1 MKPSQ
6 ACVDLVKEFEGFR
19 SEAYLCPAGVWT
31 VGYGT
36 TENVHPGD
44 VVNRQEAEELLMN
57 DLIEASRAVDDLV
70 DVPINQQQFDALTS
84 LIYNIGREAFRNSTL
99 LRLLN
104 GGKGVHE
111 VGTQFLRWVRGGGK
125 VLPGLIRRREA
136 EKVLFSQGSEA

>member
-57 DLIEASRAVDDLV
+57 DL
-70 DVPINQQQFDALTS
+70 
-84 LIYNIGREAFRNSTL
+84 
-99 LRLLN
+99 
-104 GGKGVHE
+104 
-111 VGTQFLRWVRGGGK
+111 
-125 VLPGLIRRREA
+125 
-136 EKVLFSQGSEA
+136 